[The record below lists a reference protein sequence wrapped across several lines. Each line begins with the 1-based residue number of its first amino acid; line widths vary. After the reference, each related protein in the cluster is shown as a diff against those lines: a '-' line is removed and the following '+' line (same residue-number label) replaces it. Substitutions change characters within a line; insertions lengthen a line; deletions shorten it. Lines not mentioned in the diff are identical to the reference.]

1 MRKLE
6 MIYFKNKEEFEQ
18 NTQYYSGGFES
29 KLYRYMK
36 NDRELLIKQYYEP
49 DQVNIEKIEKISTLK
64 TEGLLKP
71 TDFVKIADTVQS
83 FAMDFKRGF
92 YPLSNQKNDLND
104 IQKYNLLM
112 NLRQILLSLREEGVT
127 YGDLNPGNVI
137 TNGEDVYLCD
147 AINVKMEGFPF
158 DEVSSTM
165 HKYIERIGTTE
176 GIDFYML
183 NLLTIYLFNDIKYDD
198 ILESIELVVTN
209 YFNKQLYEHI
219 IGVTDSLEQLD
230 MCCKIFLSSQPCEDL
245 LIDSMINNLGL
256 SDMETIRIK

>member
-1 MRKLE
+1 MNV
-6 MIYFKNKEEFEQ
+6 IYFENNEEFEQ

-29 KLYRYMK
+29 KLYRYSK
-36 NDRELLIKQYYEP
+36 DNRELLIKKYYERN
-49 DQVNIEKIEKISTLK
+49 QVNIEKIEKISTLK
-64 TEGLLKP
+64 TEELLKP
-71 TDFVKIADTVQS
+71 IDFVKVGDTMQS
-83 FAMDFKRGF
+83 FAMDFKRGC
-92 YPLSNQKNDLND
+92 YPLSNQKNNLND

-112 NLRQILLSLREEGVT
+112 NLRQILLSLRGENVL
-127 YGDLNPGNVI
+127 YGDLNPNNII
-137 TNGEDVYLCD
+137 TNGEEVYLCD
-147 AINVKMEGFPF
+147 AINVKMEDFPF

-165 HKYIERIGTTE
+165 YQYIERTGTTE

-198 ILESIELVVTN
+198 IIESIELAVMD
-209 YFNKQLYEHI
+209 YFNKQPYEHI

-256 SDMETIRIK
+256 SDMETIRTK